1 MLTRLTMLIISQSTQ
16 IQKYKIIVKEYNVIY
31 QLYIDFLQKETRML
45 IIVLL
50 LLHNIEKVTLSQK
63 LIFHVNL

>member
-1 MLTRLTMLIISQSTQ
+1 MLTSLTSLIISQSTQ